1 MKAFWNVFKSEFRLT
16 ATSPDMLLFGL
27 GFPIGIMLL
36 VGFVSGPEATRLGF
50 GGIAAFG
57 ICASGLMG
65 LPLSLSDY
73 RHRKI
78 LKRLKATPAS
88 PSLLLGAQALTQWLF
103 SSVSGA
109 VVWAIAALL
118 FGVRIDGPVWRFL
131 LSFLFVQ
138 LSIFSLGFLIAGL
151 SPSLKAAN
159 AFCSLL
165 YFPMIFLSGT
175 SVPYEILP
183 APVRA
188 VSDFFPLTQ
197 GVKILKGALT
207 GAPAAESLI
216 GFLFLGIMALITYAL
231 AIRFFRWE

>member
-1 MKAFWNVFKSEFRLT
+1 MKAFWSFFKSEFRLT

-27 GFPIGIMLL
+27 CFPIGIMLL
-36 VGFVSGPEATRLGF
+36 IGFISGPEATRLAF
-50 GGIAAFG
+50 GGIVAFG

-73 RHRKI
+73 RHRKL
-78 LKRLKATPAS
+78 LKRLKVTPAS
-88 PSLLLGAQALTQWLF
+88 PALLLGAQALTQWVF
-103 SSVSGA
+103 SAISGA
-109 VVWAIAALL
+109 AIWAIAAFL
-118 FGVRIDGPVWRFL
+118 FKVSMEAPAWRFL

-151 SPSLKAAN
+151 SPSMKAAN
-159 AFCSLL
+159 AICSIL

-216 GFLFLGIMALITYAL
+216 GFLFLGIMALAAYAL
-231 AIRFFRWE
+231 SIKFFRWE